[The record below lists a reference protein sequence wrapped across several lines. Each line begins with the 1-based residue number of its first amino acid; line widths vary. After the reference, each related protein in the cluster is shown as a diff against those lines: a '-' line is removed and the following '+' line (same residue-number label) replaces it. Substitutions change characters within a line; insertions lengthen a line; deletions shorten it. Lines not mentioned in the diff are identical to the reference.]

1 MANDCSVIK
10 EKCVWGGYICAY
22 LTVTEVNKENIPCLK
37 VILYFE
43 DLGIKNFA
51 KKAFTLI
58 LGCHSSF

>member
-1 MANDCSVIK
+1 MANDCSIIK
-10 EKCVWGGYICAY
+10 EKCIWA
-22 LTVTEVNKENIPCLK
+22 VNKENIPCLK